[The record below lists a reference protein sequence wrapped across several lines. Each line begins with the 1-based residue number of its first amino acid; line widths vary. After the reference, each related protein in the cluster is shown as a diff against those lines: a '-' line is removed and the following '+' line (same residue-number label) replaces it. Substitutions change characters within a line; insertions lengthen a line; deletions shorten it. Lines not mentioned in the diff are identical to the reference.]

1 MQIILTHEQADFD
14 ALASLLGAHLAFEG
28 TVPVIPRKLNRN
40 VRAFITLYGMEL
52 PFVDPRDLPVESIGK
67 VILVD
72 TQSMI
77 SVKGMH
83 SDTQVQVIDHH
94 PTREELPVDWDIT
107 ADLTGATATIF
118 TEAVREQDIHLSTI
132 QATLLLLG
140 IYEDTGSLTYTRT
153 TARDLN
159 AASFLLEKGA
169 SLEIA
174 ADFLNHPLSIQ
185 QQDLYDDLRSTAS
198 IHDIHGHTIILAC
211 GDAQKM
217 DEELSTVAHKLRDL
231 LDPEA
236 LFMLVTTRG
245 GVQMITRST
254 NADIDV
260 AQIAEKFGGGG
271 HERAAAALIR
281 DNDLDSVCQQLL
293 EILPDFV
300 RPAITVAEIMSRGP
314 QLLAPDTPVRDAVL
328 RMQRYGYE
336 GYPVVSEDPEGRHQ
350 ILGLLTR
357 RAVDR
362 AISHKLNLTAEGLM
376 DAGQVQANPEDSV
389 EDLQKLMTDSGWGQI
404 PVMNPE
410 NDRVIGI
417 VTRTD
422 LLKTLTQQPAFPQPK
437 NLANRLET
445 TLPPARLLL
454 LKSVAKTAY
463 DQRAAL
469 YIVGGFVRDMLL
481 DRPSLDFD
489 LVVEGD
495 AILLAHSL
503 VDKFGGRVTSH
514 SRFGTSK
521 WHIDEEKTELF
532 NKLEYEELGGTKPKK
547 ETVSEPPLDHEDLPE
562 SLDLIS
568 ARTEFYT
575 YPTALPTVER
585 GSIKLD
591 LHRRDFTINTLA
603 LRLDGYHYAE
613 LHDYWGGLNDLN
625 SGLIRVLH
633 SLSFVDDPTRMLRA
647 VRFEQRFNFHI
658 EDRTRELI
666 DGAIRLLERVSG
678 DRIRHELDHILTE
691 SQAYKMLARLD
702 RLQLLR
708 AIQRNLKWDEWLSQR
723 IQSLVEISP
732 EPEWG
737 LELNNN
743 KLRVN
748 LGYILWLLRLTPP
761 RTGRV
766 IKRLKMPRKL
776 ANDIFSA
783 QDIWRDINSLKK
795 MQPSEVVIRLEGI
808 EPLAIYANFL
818 ASEDEKA
825 QDIFWKYVSEWR
837 QIFPKT
843 DGHILQQLGI
853 PPGPIYRQI
862 LQTLRS
868 AWLDGTIGS
877 AEEEESLLENLLPKD

>member
-1 MQIILTHEQADFD
+1 
-14 ALASLLGAHLAFEG
+14 
-28 TVPVIPRKLNRN
+28 
-40 VRAFITLYGMEL
+40 
-52 PFVDPRDLPVESIGK
+52 
-67 VILVD
+67 
-72 TQSMI
+72 
-77 SVKGMH
+77 
-83 SDTQVQVIDHH
+83 
-94 PTREELPVDWDIT
+94 
-107 ADLTGATATIF
+107 
-118 TEAVREQDIHLSTI
+118 
-132 QATLLLLG
+132 
-140 IYEDTGSLTYTRT
+140 
-153 TARDLN
+153 
-159 AASFLLEKGA
+159 
-169 SLEIA
+169 
-174 ADFLNHPLSIQ
+174 
-185 QQDLYDDLRSTAS
+185 
-198 IHDIHGHTIILAC
+198 
-211 GDAQKM
+211 
-217 DEELSTVAHKLRDL
+217 
-231 LDPEA
+231 
-236 LFMLVTTRG
+236 
-245 GVQMITRST
+245 
-254 NADIDV
+254 
-260 AQIAEKFGGGG
+260 
-271 HERAAAALIR
+271 
-281 DNDLDSVCQQLL
+281 
-293 EILPDFV
+293 
-300 RPAITVAEIMSRGP
+300 
-314 QLLAPDTPVRDAVL
+314 
-328 RMQRYGYE
+328 
-336 GYPVVSEDPEGRHQ
+336 
-350 ILGLLTR
+350 
-357 RAVDR
+357 
-362 AISHKLNLTAEGLM
+362 
-376 DAGQVQANPEDSV
+376 
-389 EDLQKLMTDSGWGQI
+389 
-404 PVMNPE
+404 MNPE

-463 DQRAAL
+463 EQRAAL

-532 NKLEYEELGGTKPKK
+532 NKLEYEELGGTKPKN
-547 ETVSEPPLDHEDLPE
+547 TAVREPALAHEDLPE

-723 IQSLVEISP
+723 IQSLIEISP